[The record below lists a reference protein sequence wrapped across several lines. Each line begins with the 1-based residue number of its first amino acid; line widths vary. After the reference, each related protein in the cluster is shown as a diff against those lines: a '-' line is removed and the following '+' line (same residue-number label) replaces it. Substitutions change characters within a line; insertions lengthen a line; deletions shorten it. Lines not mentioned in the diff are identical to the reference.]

1 MEPFRKRLRQWLTL
15 IGLSTVLL
23 LAGCSREQ
31 YVVLDPKGPVA
42 KQQYDLIVWSFGLML
57 IIVLAVFGIFAYVII
72 KYRAKPENKGYEPP
86 DQEGSKL
93 LETVWTLIPIVV
105 VIALA
110 VPTVK
115 ATYGLEKQPS
125 SDKPPITIKVTSA
138 DWKWI
143 FRYPKEG
150 IETVNYVTIPADT
163 PVNFEMDAVG
173 PMNSFWVPSLGG
185 QEYTMPGMVMHLWL
199 QADQPGVYQGRSAN
213 FSGKYFTHMTFDV
226 IAKSPADYDK
236 WVQQVKKTAPKQT
249 EEQYLQLLERGLAKK
264 MTFSSYPK
272 IADQAGLIG
281 EVKGI
286 RDKMNGPKEP
296 GTGTMHH
303 HHHAH

>member
-1 MEPFRKRLRQWLTL
+1 MEPFRKRLRKWLTL
-15 IGLSTVLL
+15 VGLSAVLL

-31 YVVLDPKGPVA
+31 YVVLDPKGPIA

-93 LETVWTLIPIVV
+93 LETIWTLIPIAV

-110 VPTVK
+110 IPTVK

-125 SDKPPITIKVTSA
+125 SDRPPMTIKVTSA

-163 PVNFEMDAVG
+163 PVQFEMDAVG

-199 QADQPGVYQGRSAN
+199 QADHPGVYKGRSAN

-226 IAKSPADYDK
+226 VAKTPADYDK

-249 EEQYLQLLERGLAKK
+249 EAQYLKLLERGLAKK

-272 IADQAGLIG
+272 IADQAGMIG

-286 RDKMNGPKEP
+286 KNQMNQPKETD
-296 GTGTMHH
+296 TGMMM

>member
-15 IGLSTVLL
+15 IGLSAVLL

>member
-15 IGLSTVLL
+15 VGLSAVLL

-72 KYRAKPENKGYEPP
+72 KYRAKPENKDYEPP
-86 DQEGSKL
+86 DQEGNKL
-93 LETVWTLIPIVV
+93 LEIIWTLIPVAV

-110 VPTVK
+110 IPTVK
-115 ATYGLEKQPS
+115 VTYGLEKQPS
-125 SDKPPITIKVTSA
+125 GDRPPITIKVTSA

-150 IETVNYVTIPADT
+150 IETVNYVTIPANT

-281 EVKGI
+281 DVKGI
-286 RDKMNGPKEP
+286 KNQMNRPKEP
-296 GTGTMHH
+296 VTGTMHH
-303 HHHAH
+303 HAH